1 MNKIFLIFFCFSLF
15 SIPTY
20 RSFAEGLQSTRL
32 GSPMKSGRQDS
43 LLNYQVQKGDN
54 LYYIAK
60 KYFAQTDIFFFDDFI
75 EEIKKINEIPEDN
88 LILPDQI
95 LKIPISPEVD
105 SVFYQKIQH
114 NELRGIY
121 LNTYQLTTERLKE
134 IIENFDSLGLNA
146 LVVDFK
152 NTHGDILYPTKNSLA
167 IEIGACKP
175 VISYPNRLIY
185 QLHKHNI
192 SLIARI
198 TIFKDTTL
206 ANAAPFISST
216 IDSGTDRKVIQ
227 WTPRIAIDSTS
238 IDSTKTDSINV
249 PKKIKWVNP
258 NCREVQNY
266 NLDIIEEVISLG
278 VDEIQLDYIR
288 FPTETY
294 LLSADYGIP
303 DSVSKQDVITNFVKK
318 VYSITKK
325 NKIKLSADIFG
336 VVALQNEQDIINT
349 GQNIKSIAPYFDR
362 IHPMVYPSHFYGE
375 FWNKKYP
382 ADEPYYFVYRTCQTL
397 LNQIGQKKKIIPYL
411 QAFTLARAI
420 VSPLYIISQLQAIK
434 DCGVDSG
441 YLLWNA
447 SGNYDSAWN
456 ALNLWNSTT
465 NPQLSPRFP
474 NRLGGY
480 EYNKIDKDD
489 R

>member
-1 MNKIFLIFFCFSLF
+1 MNRTFLIFFCFFLL

-20 RSFAEGLQSTRL
+20 CSFAEEIQSARL
-32 GSPMKSGRQDS
+32 GSPMKTGRQDS
-43 LLNYQVQKGDN
+43 LINYQVQKGDN

-95 LKIPISPEVD
+95 LKIPITPEVD

-152 NTHGDILYPTKNSLA
+152 NTHGDILYPTKNLLA
-167 IEIGACKP
+167 IEMGACKP

-206 ANAAPFISST
+206 ANASPIE
-216 IDSGTDRKVIQ
+216 SGTE
-227 WTPRIAIDSTS
+227 WTPKIIIDSTD

-249 PKKIKWVNP
+249 LKKIKWVNP
-258 NCREVQNY
+258 NCEEVQNY
-266 NLDIIEEVISLG
+266 NLDIIKEVISLG
-278 VDEIQLDYIR
+278 VDEIQLDYVR

-303 DSVSKQDVITNFVKK
+303 DSVSKQEVITNFVKK
-318 VYSITKK
+318 VYSITRK

-349 GQNIKSIAPYFDR
+349 GQDIKSIAPYLDR

-397 LNQIGQKKKIIPYL
+397 VNQIEQKEKIIPYL
-411 QAFTLARAI
+411 QAFTLERAI

-434 DCGVDSG
+434 DCGLDSG

-447 SGNYDSAWN
+447 SGNYDSAWK
-456 ALNLWNSTT
+456 ALNLWDSTT
-465 NPQLSPRFP
+465 NSQLSPRFP
-474 NRLGGY
+474 NRLEGS

>member
-1 MNKIFLIFFCFSLF
+1 
-15 SIPTY
+15 
-20 RSFAEGLQSTRL
+20 
-32 GSPMKSGRQDS
+32 MKSGRQDS

-54 LYYIAK
+54 LYHIAK
-60 KYFAQTDIFFFDDFI
+60 KYFARTDICFFDDFI

-88 LILPDQI
+88 ILLPDQI
-95 LKIPISPEVD
+95 LKIPISSEVD

-206 ANAAPFISST
+206 ANASSIWRVERAPENK
-216 IDSGTDRKVIQ
+216 IDSIT
-227 WTPRIAIDSTS
+227 ADSS
-238 IDSTKTDSINV
+238 IVDSIKAN
-249 PKKIKWVNP
+249 KKIKWVNP
-258 NCREVQNY
+258 NCIEVQNY

-318 VYSITKK
+318 VYSITRK
-325 NKIKLSADIFG
+325 NGIKLSADIFG

-349 GQNIKSIAPYFDR
+349 GQDIKSILPYLDR
-362 IHPMVYPSHFYGE
+362 IHPMMYPSHFFGE

-382 ADEPYYFVYRTCQTL
+382 ADEPYYFVYRTCKTL
-397 LNQIGQKKKIIPYL
+397 LTQIEQKKKIIPYL
-411 QAFTLARAI
+411 QAFTLERAL
-420 VSPLYIISQLQAIK
+420 VSPLYIVSQLQAIK
-434 DCGVDSG
+434 DCGLDSG

-447 SGNYDSAWN
+447 SGNYDSTWK
-456 ALNLWNSTT
+456 ALNLWNSKT
-465 NPQLSPRFP
+465 NSQLSPKFP

>member
-1 MNKIFLIFFCFSLF
+1 MEYKDIFIIKIFFHFLKYFFTIIFFTIVFQLC
-15 SIPTY
+15 TNCY
-20 RSFAEGLQSTRL
+20 FAEEITPAHL

-43 LLNYQVQKGDN
+43 LINYQVQKGDN
-54 LYYIAK
+54 LYLIAK
-60 KYFAQTDIFFFDDFI
+60 KYFYLTDIFLLKDFI
-75 EEIKKINEIPEDN
+75 TEIRNINEIPEDN

-105 SVFYQKIQH
+105 SVFYQRIQH

-152 NTHGDILYPTKNSLA
+152 NTHGDILYTTKNSLA

-185 QLHKHNI
+185 QLHKHDI
-192 SLIARI
+192 ALIARI

-206 ANAAPFISST
+206 ANASPIE
-216 IDSGTDRKVIQ
+216 SGTE
-227 WTPRIAIDSTS
+227 WTPKIIIDSTD
-238 IDSTKTDSINV
+238 IDSSKTDSIYIPNRH
-249 PKKIKWVNP
+249 KWVNP
-258 NCREVQNY
+258 NCKEVQNY
-266 NLDIIEEVISLG
+266 NLEIIKEVISLG
-278 VDEIQLDYIR
+278 VDEIQLDYVR

-294 LLSADYGIP
+294 LLDADYGIP
-303 DSVSKQDVITNFVKK
+303 DSVSKQEVITNFVKK

-325 NKIKLSADIFG
+325 NGIKLSADIFG

-349 GQNIKSIAPYFDR
+349 GQNIKSIAPYLDR

-411 QAFTLARAI
+411 QAFSLRESQTD
-420 VSPLYIISQLQAIK
+420 PFYILSQLQTVK
-434 DCGVDSG
+434 DCGLDSG

-447 SGNYDSAWN
+447 SGNYDSAWK
-456 ALNLWNSTT
+456 ALNLWN
-465 NPQLSPRFP
+465 QEVKF
-474 NRLGGY
+474 Y
-480 EYNKIDKDD
+480 KFNKIDEDQ
-489 R
+489 